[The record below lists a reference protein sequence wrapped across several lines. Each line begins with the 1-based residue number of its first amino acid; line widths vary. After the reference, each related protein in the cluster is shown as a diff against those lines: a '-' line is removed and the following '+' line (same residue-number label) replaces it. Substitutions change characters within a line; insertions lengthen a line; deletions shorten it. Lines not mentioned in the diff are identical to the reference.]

1 MLTHIVL
8 RVATLNNPEVRRIVL
23 LKQYRPLSQG
33 VPLFKTVHR
42 TVLNSPLC
50 GAPFRIRGISLSAD
64 SDKEAPPP

>member
-1 MLTHIVL
+1 MLAHIVL
-8 RVATLNNPEVRRIVL
+8 RVATLNNPRVGE
-23 LKQYRPLSQG
+23 RPLSQG